1 MYRKLRTQR
10 AELWRERLARQA
22 AGPCSVAEFCR
33 REGVSQPSFY
43 QWRKRLSTLSTSR
56 SGQPAKSSGPQAAD
70 VQFVSVEL
78 PASLSS
84 AGIQIDLPN
93 GAVVRLPGHATAE
106 IVAAAVQ
113 AASASR
119 AGQEAHG

>member
-1 MYRKLRTQR
+1 MYRKLNAQR

-22 AGPCSVAEFCR
+22 VEPWSVAEFCR

-43 QWRKRLSTLSTSR
+43 QWRKRLSTTRPRRRAKTSGR
-56 SGQPAKSSGPQAAD
+56 PAADTD

-84 AGIQIDLPN
+84 PGIQIDLPN
-93 GAVVRLPGHATAE
+93 GAVVRLPAHATAE
-106 IVAAAVQ
+106 MIAAAVQ

-119 AGQEAHG
+119 ATQEALG